1 MSHLLSSG
9 RRCYVVL
16 EVIVAALS
24 LLADLQTPVEKN
36 NNKKL
41 NSQANLK
48 RNVSWTKYLDLN
60 LTFMNLIKFGYILN
74 YKVLH

>member
-24 LLADLQTPVEKN
+24 LLADLQTPVE
-36 NNKKL
+36 
-41 NSQANLK
+41 
-48 RNVSWTKYLDLN
+48 
-60 LTFMNLIKFGYILN
+60 
-74 YKVLH
+74 